1 MFDPLFYIL
10 KKVKSKVESDHSMR
24 NLWALLMLVVIASG
38 MFALNPS
45 VFAQQSSEQSV
56 NDDMTVDGSA
66 SSNPTEDDAETTED
80 DATTDDSETTQD
92 DTGSETTDESEEN
105 YAETDVDSPREQ
117 LVKGVDPHQIQ
128 CDTGLKMAFRA
139 NTFQPVCLKDAT
151 YQILSQ
157 RGWVSSVEP
166 TQEELSSMLNTLH
179 EDDATDDS
187 TDDSAMEEDSTTDSG
202 TEDDAATEDSDASTD
217 DTSTAEPT
225 PQSHQVNLSESMAMA
240 TN

>member
-1 MFDPLFYIL
+1 
-10 KKVKSKVESDHSMR
+10 MR

-38 MFALNPS
+38 IFALNPS

-56 NDDMTVDGSA
+56 NDDMMVGGSA
-66 SSNPTEDDAETTED
+66 SSNSTEDDAETTGD

-92 DTGSETTDESEEN
+92 DTSSETTDEPEEN
-105 YAETDVDSPREQ
+105 TETDVDSPREQ
-117 LVKGVDPHQIQ
+117 LMKGVDPHQIQ

-139 NTFQPVCLKDAT
+139 NTFQPVCLKEAT

-157 RGWVSSVEP
+157 RGWVSSVDP
-166 TQEELSSMLNTLH
+166 TPEELSSMLSTLPADK
-179 EDDATDDS
+179 EMINDS
-187 TDDSAMEEDSTTDSG
+187 VDDSAMEEDSTQ
-202 TEDDAATEDSDASTD
+202 DSDTNDTETDDSDVSTD
-217 DTSTAEPT
+217 DASATEPT